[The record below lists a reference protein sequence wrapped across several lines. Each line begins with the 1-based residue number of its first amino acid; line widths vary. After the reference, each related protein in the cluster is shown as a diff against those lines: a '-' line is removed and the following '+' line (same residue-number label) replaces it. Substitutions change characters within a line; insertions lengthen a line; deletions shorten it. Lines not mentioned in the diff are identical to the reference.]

1 MAGLWRPR
9 QRRGCRGVS
18 HDGAVASRAG
28 IIRHAVRL
36 VEFLAPS
43 CVHVSLA
50 RLRTSPAAP
59 LPRTHTERRLCGAVL
74 MGGGSERD
82 FCLTRP

>member
-1 MAGLWRPR
+1 MAGPWRPR

-43 CVHVSLA
+43 CVHASLA
-50 RLRTSPAAP
+50 RLRTRPAAP
-59 LPRTHTERRLCGAVL
+59 LPRTHTQIAFVHQCRQEAGVREYFA
-74 MGGGSERD
+74 
-82 FCLTRP
+82 